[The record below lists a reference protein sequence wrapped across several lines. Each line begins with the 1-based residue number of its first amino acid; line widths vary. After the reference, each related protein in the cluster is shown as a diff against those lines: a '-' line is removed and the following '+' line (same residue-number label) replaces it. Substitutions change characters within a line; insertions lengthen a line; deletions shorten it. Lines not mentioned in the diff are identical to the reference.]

1 MYNRLFLNAL
11 GLACLKF
18 TPQAVAAVL
27 NSMQV
32 RIFVAGAS
40 ECF

>member
-1 MYNRLFLNAL
+1 VKYNRLFLNAL

-32 RIFVAGAS
+32 CVPLLKH
-40 ECF
+40 